1 MQIEPAKEP
10 KTCKTGSKLKKN
22 ERRGLSTV
30 PFATEQFLQNHG
42 TLVVPEVRPQQH
54 DVRDAFDGEGGEL
67 VGEDGRESPAMFALV
82 RSEAAWHRG
91 NLAEVC
97 SVGVRS
103 RRCGDLVP
111 STMIT
116 MRVSQ
121 FAFRRHRGTVAE
133 EHRVETAAARTP
145 IQCHGMLQRGSLSSP
160 EICVGTSAEQQ
171 TCTFRVP
178 FVLGKA
184 LRTHRLAQRGPALS
198 PHDIVQVCSAPG
210 VKEQF

>member
-1 MQIEPAKEP
+1 MAQENNWTRTGGYKKEH
-10 KTCKTGSKLKKN
+10 S
-22 ERRGLSTV
+22 
-30 PFATEQFLQNHG
+30 
-42 TLVVPEVRPQQH
+42 TLVVPEVRPQQN

-82 RSEAAWHRG
+82 RSEAARRRR

-198 PHDIVQVCSAPG
+198 AHDFVHIRSAPG

>member
-1 MQIEPAKEP
+1 MVQEYQLD
-10 KTCKTGSKLKKN
+10 TYWGLK
-22 ERRGLSTV
+22 RRHS
-30 PFATEQFLQNHG
+30 

-103 RRCGDLVP
+103 RPFERVDSMVP
-111 STMIT
+111 SLMIT

-133 EHRVETAAARTP
+133 EHRVEAAAARTP
-145 IQCHGMLQRGSLSSP
+145 GI
-160 EICVGTSAEQQ
+160 
-171 TCTFRVP
+171 
-178 FVLGKA
+178 
-184 LRTHRLAQRGPALS
+184 
-198 PHDIVQVCSAPG
+198 
-210 VKEQF
+210 

>member
-1 MQIEPAKEP
+1 MAQENNWTRTGGYKKEH
-10 KTCKTGSKLKKN
+10 S
-22 ERRGLSTV
+22 
-30 PFATEQFLQNHG
+30 
-42 TLVVPEVRPQQH
+42 TLVVPEVRPQQN

-67 VGEDGRESPAMFALV
+67 VCEDGRESPAMFPLV
-82 RSEAAWHRG
+82 RSEAARHRG

-133 EHRVETAAARTP
+133 ENRVEAAAVWSY
-145 IQCHGMLQRGSLSSP
+145 I
-160 EICVGTSAEQQ
+160 
-171 TCTFRVP
+171 
-178 FVLGKA
+178 
-184 LRTHRLAQRGPALS
+184 
-198 PHDIVQVCSAPG
+198 
-210 VKEQF
+210 

>member
-1 MQIEPAKEP
+1 MCDAAVPMGLPEPSACSFANRCKSSP
-10 KTCKTGSKLKKN
+10 RRQKLNCKTGF
-22 ERRGLSTV
+22 RGDTTRSHLSTV
-30 PFATEQFLQNHG
+30 PFATEQSLQNHG

-103 RRCGDLVP
+103 RPFDSMVP
-111 STMIT
+111 SLMIT

-133 EHRVETAAARTP
+133 EHRVEAAAARTP
-145 IQCHGMLQRGSLSSP
+145 
-160 EICVGTSAEQQ
+160 
-171 TCTFRVP
+171 
-178 FVLGKA
+178 
-184 LRTHRLAQRGPALS
+184 
-198 PHDIVQVCSAPG
+198 
-210 VKEQF
+210 